1 MCVKSIQSLFRVISG
16 HPCYARLHNLW
27 PYLSTLGAC
36 IKMQRRNTIYEQEWQ
51 STHSAKKKLPS
62 VKWQNFNKHA
72 NMTQTLHFVI
82 WIWTLRFYI
91 LELRVWVPYD
101 KTLDT
106 KCAVRAEGSHAWF
119 SSGENPGERPLFEA
133 DFISQGHHQLY
144 RYLYQ
149 LELRKNTLQNV
160 ALILFHGVSPNPL
173 APKVMVPKLT
183 SRQKMFAF

>member
-1 MCVKSIQSLFRVISG
+1 M
-16 HPCYARLHNLW
+16 
-27 PYLSTLGAC
+27 
-36 IKMQRRNTIYEQEWQ
+36 
-51 STHSAKKKLPS
+51 
-62 VKWQNFNKHA
+62 
-72 NMTQTLHFVI
+72 
-82 WIWTLRFYI
+82 
-91 LELRVWVPYD
+91 PYD

-106 KCAVRAEGSHAWF
+106 KCVVRAEGSHAWF

-183 SRQKMFAF
+183 SRQRMFAYKADQIHRRRIILLSEWIRVLRRCWLFLREFHFFGRHCMPHFCRGELPRNRHNVRCVTWQMVCRHKYAHLP

>member
-1 MCVKSIQSLFRVISG
+1 
-16 HPCYARLHNLW
+16 
-27 PYLSTLGAC
+27 
-36 IKMQRRNTIYEQEWQ
+36 
-51 STHSAKKKLPS
+51 
-62 VKWQNFNKHA
+62 
-72 NMTQTLHFVI
+72 MTQTPHFVI
-82 WIWTLRFYI
+82 WICTLRFYI
-91 LELRVWVPYD
+91 LELRVRVPYD

-106 KCAVRAEGSHAWF
+106 KCVVRAEGSHAWF

-183 SRQKMFAF
+183 SRQRMFAYKADQIHRGEDHTSFRMNTGITQVLALFEGVPFFGRHCMPHFCRGELPRNRHNVRCVTWQMVCLHKYAHLP

>member
-1 MCVKSIQSLFRVISG
+1 M
-16 HPCYARLHNLW
+16 
-27 PYLSTLGAC
+27 
-36 IKMQRRNTIYEQEWQ
+36 
-51 STHSAKKKLPS
+51 
-62 VKWQNFNKHA
+62 
-72 NMTQTLHFVI
+72 
-82 WIWTLRFYI
+82 
-91 LELRVWVPYD
+91 PYD

-106 KCAVRAEGSHAWF
+106 KCVVRAEGSHAWF
-119 SSGENPGERPLFEA
+119 SSGEIHGERPLFEA

-183 SRQKMFAF
+183 SRQRMFAYKADQIHRGRIILLSEWIRVLRRCWLFLREFHFSGDIACHTFAGGNCPGTVTMWGVSLDRWCASINTLTCHKYVRWCHKIEIAMEVTLRDISIP